1 MDVGWRAFTNA
12 CASAMGQ
19 INRIVRLGREIN
31 DREFLEDI
39 SRAVIL
45 YSESFA
51 LRIGVH
57 EALFRNVVQMLGNKQ
72 QQEEW
77 IENVNEFKIIGCFA
91 MVRTLLD
98 RSPLLYTDSL
108 NRLSWVIALP

>member
-1 MDVGWRAFTNA
+1 MSIHALIFILNFY
-12 CASAMGQ
+12 SAMGQ
-19 INRIVRLGREIN
+19 INRIVRLGYEIN

-72 QQEEW
+72 QQEDW
-77 IENVNEFKIIGCFA
+77 IENVNQFKIIGCFA
-91 MVRTLLD
+91 MVNKRG
-98 RSPLLYTDSL
+98 LY
-108 NRLSWVIALP
+108 

>member
-1 MDVGWRAFTNA
+1 
-12 CASAMGQ
+12 MGQ

-91 MVRTLLD
+91 MVCIIHTTEPRGPKRLTAQRTID
-98 RSPLLYTDSL
+98 WTGP
-108 NRLSWVIALP
+108 

>member
-1 MDVGWRAFTNA
+1 
-12 CASAMGQ
+12 MGQ

-91 MVRTLLD
+91 MVCIHTRQW
-98 RSPLLYTDSL
+98 SL
-108 NRLSWVIALP
+108 SQHY